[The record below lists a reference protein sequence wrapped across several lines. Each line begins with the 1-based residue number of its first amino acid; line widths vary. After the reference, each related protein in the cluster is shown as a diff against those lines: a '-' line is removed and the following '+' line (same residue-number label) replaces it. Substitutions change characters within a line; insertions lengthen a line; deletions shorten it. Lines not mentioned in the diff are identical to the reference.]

1 MAHPRHGE
9 LSRRNA
15 LAQERGSDLLSRP
28 PAAQFSPVIHRSP
41 TPEETENAAFNQDKH
56 EAFGF
61 QLKKKN
67 GSITPAEQERLGVLQ
82 ARMDDF
88 RAQRIE
94 RAKAQPNLLEITAR
108 NAPGT
113 HGADMEARP
122 NTTGLP
128 DQLKAGVEK
137 LSGHSLD
144 RVKVH
149 YNSSKPAQLQA
160 LAYTQGTSIH
170 VAPGQE
176 QHLPHETWHVVQQMQ
191 GRVKPTM
198 QAKGVPI
205 NDDAGLEKEADLMGA
220 RASRLRADPA
230 GQPLPGSQGNF
241 LSAGETVQRVR
252 MEIAWLDPK
261 QINLERLEAVVQ
273 AIQEQIASLGEE
285 ESRGEVENGWVN
297 MEDIE
302 RWRGQLDESM
312 QTLRERDD
320 GGTYTW
326 QEIQTR
332 ANPKL
337 EAYRNVVITC
347 GNLRKELN
355 DSLSGYAEFQENAR
369 ALQDLETTY
378 EDSRKKKVE
387 GKEKKESE
395 KKKVDP
401 PAKTPTAQGPV
412 GLGTKWGKYNNALQW
427 KGQTEFHQN
436 VPMGSETIEKSL
448 RSQNLADAV
457 FHTDK
462 AFWIADPKKY
472 KLASASGKALMKYKF
487 TPKGAKSL
495 MEDYLICGSGDFAED
510 NEEEWVGETAH
521 PDYTIWK
528 ANEVGA
534 YGIGANRL
542 AELQKHLESI
552 EAEDPS
558 GKKISVKPL

>member
-1 MAHPRHGE
+1 MAHPRLGE

-28 PAAQFSPVIHRSP
+28 PAAQSSPVIHRSP
-41 TPEETENAAFNQDKH
+41 TPEETENAAFHQDKH

-191 GRVKPTM
+191 GRVKPTI

-220 RASRLRADPA
+220 RASRMRADPA
-230 GQPLPGSQGNF
+230 GQPLPGLQGDP
-241 LSAGETVQRVR
+241 LSAGEIVQRVR
-252 MEIAWLDPK
+252 MRLAPVDQD
-261 QINLERLEAVVQ
+261 QINLANLEAAIQ
-273 AIQEQIASLGEE
+273 AIQEQIESLEEE
-285 ESRGEVENGWVN
+285 ESRGEVENGFVD
-297 MEDIE
+297 MARIE
-302 RWRGQLDESM
+302 EWHGQLDARM

-326 QEIQTR
+326 QQIDSR

-337 EAYRNVVITC
+337 QAYRAVVVTC
-347 GNLRKELN
+347 ANLRGALN
-355 DSLSGYAEFQENAR
+355 ESLKGYAQHQKDAKAR
-369 ALQDLETTY
+369 QDLESTY
-378 EDSRKKKVE
+378 GDLRKKKAE
-387 GKEKKESE
+387 DKDRKEAE
-395 KKKVDP
+395 KQKIDP
-401 PAKTPTAQGPV
+401 PLKTPTAQGPV
-412 GLGTKWGKYNNALQW
+412 GLGTKWGPYNKDLKW

-448 RSQNLADAV
+448 RSQNLTDAV
-457 FHTDK
+457 FHEDK
-462 AFWIADPKKY
+462 AFWVADPKKY

-510 NEEEWVGETAH
+510 NEEQWVGETAH

-534 YGIGANRL
+534 YGIGAARL
-542 AELQKHLESI
+542 AELQKHLVSI

-558 GKKISVKPL
+558 GKKISV